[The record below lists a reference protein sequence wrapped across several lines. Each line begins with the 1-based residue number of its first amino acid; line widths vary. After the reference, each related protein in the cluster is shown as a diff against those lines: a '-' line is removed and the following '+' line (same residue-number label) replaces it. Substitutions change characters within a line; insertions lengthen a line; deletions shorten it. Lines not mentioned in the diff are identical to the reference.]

1 MSRRRIWPA
10 YANTSQFLVFG
21 SIILLALGVIAFN
34 ALRLVHHRANSIT
47 LVAQFDNSAGLY
59 PTNNVQVLGMKVGSV
74 EKVTPKNGYVEVEFT
89 VDDGVKIPADAQ
101 AVTLQTSILAERS
114 IELTPVYT
122 GGDYLK
128 DHATIPLTKTRTPV
142 EFTKTLD
149 MVDRLAV
156 SLQGDGKGNGALR
169 TLIDSGAAIADGNGE
184 RIKSAL
190 GELSKAL
197 KLSADGGAQTKEQLT
212 KVVDN
217 LSVLMDS
224 AAANEGTLRDFGS
237 NVRVLSQVLA
247 DEHIGS
253 GTTGK
258 QLNLVLTQLGDLLE
272 KNRDNIKGAVDG
284 GDVAMRTMIDH
295 QRDLAEVLDI
305 APLTLDNLYNIID
318 RENGAAR
325 VHILTDKVLFDSQTV
340 KEVCNLMH
348 LRQLG
353 CSTGTLQ
360 DFGPDFGVSYIL
372 DGLAAMGQK

>member
-1 MSRRRIWPA
+1 MKRGRG
-10 YANTSQFLVFG
+10 FLILAIVG
-21 SIILLALGVIAFN
+21 LLALAVVGFN
-34 ALRLVHHRANSIT
+34 AWKLAQARNNTIT
-47 LVAQFDNSAGLY
+47 VTAQFDNSAGLY

-74 EKVTPKNGYVEVEFT
+74 KKLTPKNGYVEVEFT
-89 VDDGVKIPADAQ
+89 VDKNVKIPADAQ

-122 GGDYLK
+122 GGEALA

-156 SLQGDGKGNGALR
+156 SLQGDGKGNGSLR
-169 TLIDSGAAIADGNGE
+169 TLIDSGASVADGNGE

-197 KLSADGGAQTKEQLT
+197 KLSADGGAQTKESMT

-217 LSVLMDS
+217 LSVLMNS
-224 AAANEGTLRDFGS
+224 AAANEGTLREFGS
-237 NVRVLSQVLA
+237 NVRVLSQILA
-247 DEHIGS
+247 DEDIGS

-272 KNRDNIKGAVDG
+272 KNRDNIKGAVSG
-284 GDVAMRTMIDH
+284 GDVALKAMVDH
-295 QRDLAEVLDI
+295 QRDLAELLDI
-305 APLTLDNLYNIID
+305 APLTLDNMYNIID

-325 VHILTDKVLFDSQTV
+325 VHVLTDKVLFDTPLI

>member
-1 MSRRRIWPA
+1 MKRGRG
-10 YANTSQFLVFG
+10 F
-21 SIILLALGVIAFN
+21 IILAVVAAVALAVGGFYTWKLAKSRMDN
-34 ALRLVHHRANSIT
+34 MT

-74 EKVTPKNGYVEVEFT
+74 TKVTPKNGYVEVEFT
-89 VDDGVKIPADAQ
+89 VDKNVKIPADAQ

-114 IELTPVYT
+114 IELTPVYR
-122 GGDYLK
+122 GDGPVMA
-128 DHATIPLTKTRTPV
+128 DHTTIPLTKTKTPV

-156 SLQGDGKGNGALR
+156 SLAGDGKGNGGLR

-212 KVVDN
+212 TVVDN
-217 LSVLMDS
+217 LSSLMDG
-224 AAANEGTLRDFGS
+224 AAANEGTLRDFGTT
-237 NVRVLSQVLA
+237 VRMLSQVLA
-247 DEHIGS
+247 DEDLGS

-258 QLNLVLTQLGDLLE
+258 QLNVVLNQLGDLLE
-272 KNRDNIKGAVDG
+272 KNRDTIKNTVDNTG
-284 GDVAMRTMIDH
+284 SIVKVTNEH
-295 QRDLAEVLDI
+295 QRDLAEVLDV
-305 APLTLDNLYNIID
+305 APLTLDNLYNIVD

-325 VHILTDKVLFDSQTV
+325 AHILTDKMLFESQTI

-360 DFGPDFGVSYIL
+360 DFGPDFGISYIL

>member
-1 MSRRRIWPA
+1 MKRGRG
-10 YANTSQFLVFG
+10 FLILAVVAAVALAVFG
-21 SIILLALGVIAFN
+21 FN
-34 ALRLVHHRANSIT
+34 AWKLAKARMNNIT
-47 LVAQFDNSAGLY
+47 LTAQFDNSAGLY

-74 EKVTPKNGYVEVEFT
+74 KKIVPKNGYVEVEFT
-89 VDDGVKIPADAQ
+89 VDKNVKIPADAQ

-114 IELTPVYT
+114 VELTPVYT
-122 GGDYLK
+122 GGDALK
-128 DHATIPLTKTRTPV
+128 DGDMIPLTRTKTPV

-169 TLIDSGAAIADGNGE
+169 TLIDSAASMADGNGE

-190 GELSKAL
+190 TELSKAL

-217 LSVLMDS
+217 LTVLMDS
-224 AAANEGTLRDFGS
+224 AAANEGTLRQFGS
-237 NVRVLSQVLA
+237 TVRNLSQVLA
-247 DEHIGS
+247 DEDFGS

-272 KNRDNIKGAVDG
+272 KNRDQIKGAVDG
-284 GDVAMRTMIDH
+284 GSSALGTMVAH
-295 QRDLAEVLDI
+295 QRDLAELLDV
-305 APLTLDNLYNIID
+305 APLTLDNLYNVVD
-318 RENGAAR
+318 RKNGAAR
-325 VHILTDKVLFDSQTV
+325 VHLLTDKILFDSQTV

>member
-1 MSRRRIWPA
+1 M
-10 YANTSQFLVFG
+10 
-21 SIILLALGVIAFN
+21 
-34 ALRLVHHRANSIT
+34 
-47 LVAQFDNSAGLY
+47 VAQFDNSAGLY

-74 EKVTPKNGYVEVEFT
+74 TKVTPKTGYVEVEFT
-89 VDDGVKIPADAQ
+89 VDKNVKIPADAQ

-114 IELTPVYT
+114 IELTPPYR
-122 GGDYLK
+122 GGPALEDNT
-128 DHATIPLTKTRTPV
+128 TIPLTRTKTPV
-142 EFTKTLD
+142 EFTRTLD
-149 MVDRLAV
+149 MVDRLAS
-156 SLQGDGKGNGALR
+156 SLNGDGKGNGAVR
-169 TLIDSGAAIADGNGE
+169 TLVDSAAAMADGNGE

-212 KVVDN
+212 AVVDN
-217 LSVLMDS
+217 LSTLMDG

-237 NVRVLSQVLA
+237 TVRVLSQVLA
-247 DEHIGS
+247 DEDLGS

-258 QLNLVLTQLGDLLE
+258 QLNTVLTQLGDLLE
-272 KNRDNIKGAVDG
+272 KNRDTIKSVVAN
-284 GDVAMRTMIDH
+284 GDTAIAATIDN
-295 QRDLAEVLDI
+295 QRNLAEVLDI
-305 APLTLDNLYNIID
+305 APLTLDNLYNVID
-318 RENGAAR
+318 RENGAIR
-325 VHILTDKVLFDSQTV
+325 VHLLTDKLLFDSQTV

>member
-1 MSRRRIWPA
+1 VKRGRG
-10 YANTSQFLVFG
+10 FV
-21 SIILLALGVIAFN
+21 ILAVVAALALGVFGFN
-34 ALRLVHHRANSIT
+34 AWKLAKARSNNIT
-47 LVAQFDNSAGLY
+47 LIAQFDNSAGLY
-59 PTNNVQVLGMKVGSV
+59 ETNNVQVLGMKVGSV
-74 EKVTPKNGYVEVEFT
+74 KKVTPKTGYVEVEFT
-89 VDDGVKIPADAQ
+89 VDKNVKIPADAQ

-114 IELTPVYT
+114 VELTPIYK
-122 GGDYLK
+122 GGEVMK
-128 DHATIPLTKTRTPV
+128 DGETIPLTRTKTPV

-149 MVDRLAV
+149 MVDRLAT
-156 SLQGDGKGNGALR
+156 SLQGDGKGQGDVR
-169 TLIDSGAAIADGNGE
+169 TLIDSAAGMADGNGE

-217 LSVLMDS
+217 LSTLMNA

-237 NVRVLSQVLA
+237 TVRVLSQVLA
-247 DEHIGS
+247 DEDLGS

-258 QLNLVLTQLGDLLE
+258 TLNAVLTQLGDLLE
-272 KNRDNIKGAVDG
+272 KNRDVLKGNVSNG
-284 GDVAMRTMIDH
+284 GKVLQSTVAH
-295 QRDLAEVLDI
+295 QRELAELLDV
-305 APLTLDNLYNIID
+305 APLTLDNLYNVID
-318 RENGAAR
+318 RDNGAAR
-325 VHILTDKVLFDSQTV
+325 VRILTDKVLFDAPQI
-340 KEVCNLMH
+340 KELCNLMH

>member
-1 MSRRRIWPA
+1 MKRGRG
-10 YANTSQFLVFG
+10 LL
-21 SIILLALGVIAFN
+21 ILAVAAVVALGVFGFN
-34 ALRLVHHRANSIT
+34 AWKLAQARSNTIT

-74 EKVTPKNGYVEVEFT
+74 KKVTPKSGYVEVEFT
-89 VDDGVKIPADAQ
+89 VDKNVKIPADAQ

-114 IELTPVYT
+114 IELSPVYS
-122 GGDYLK
+122 GSGDFLA
-128 DHATIPLTKTRTPV
+128 DHATIPLTKTKTPV

-156 SLQGDGKGNGALR
+156 SLEGDGNGNGAVR
-169 TLIDSGAAIADGNGE
+169 TLIDSTAAMADGNGE
-184 RIKSAL
+184 RMKSAL

-224 AAANEGTLRDFGS
+224 AAANEGMLREFGS
-237 NVRVLSQVLA
+237 SVRVLSQVLA
-247 DEHIGS
+247 DEDIGS

-258 QLNLVLTQLGDLLE
+258 QLNVVLTQLGDLLE
-272 KNRDNIKGAVDG
+272 QNRDNIKGAVGG
-284 GDVAMRTMIDH
+284 GDVALRTMVDH
-295 QRDLAEVLDI
+295 QRDLAELLDVT
-305 APLTLDNLYNIID
+305 PLTLDNMYNIID

>member
-1 MSRRRIWPA
+1 MKRGRGFLILGIVALVAVGIFGYNAWKLAQSRM
-10 YANTSQFLVFG
+10 N
-21 SIILLALGVIAFN
+21 N
-34 ALRLVHHRANSIT
+34 IT
-47 LVAQFDNSAGLY
+47 LIAQFDNSAGLY

-74 EKVTPKNGYVEVEFT
+74 TKVTPKTGYVEVEFT
-89 VDDGVKIPADAQ
+89 VDKNVKIPADAQ

-114 IELTPVYT
+114 IELTPVYR
-122 GGDYLK
+122 GGEALADR
-128 DHATIPLTKTRTPV
+128 ATIPLTKTKTPV

-156 SLQGDGKGNGALR
+156 SLGGDGKGSGAVR
-169 TLIDSGAAIADGNGE
+169 TLIDSAAAMADGNGE
-184 RIKSAL
+184 RLKSAL

-212 KVVDN
+212 NVVDN
-217 LSVLMDS
+217 LSVLMNS
-224 AAANEGTLRDFGS
+224 AAANEGTLREFGS
-237 NVRVLSQVLA
+237 TVRVLSQVLA
-247 DEHIGS
+247 DEDLGS

-272 KNRDNIKGAVDG
+272 KNRDTIKSAVDSG
-284 GDVAMRTMIDH
+284 QVALGTTVDH
-295 QRDLAEVLDI
+295 QRDLAEILNV
-305 APLTLDNLYNIID
+305 APMTLDNLYNIID

>member
-1 MSRRRIWPA
+1 M
-10 YANTSQFLVFG
+10 
-21 SIILLALGVIAFN
+21 ILAIVAALALGVGGFYAW
-34 ALRLVHHRANSIT
+34 RLISARANSIT
-47 LVAQFDNSAGLY
+47 LTAQFDNSAGLY

-74 EKVTPKNGYVEVEFT
+74 TKVTPKNGYVEVEFT
-89 VDDGVKIPADAQ
+89 VDKNVKIPAEAQ

-114 IELTPVYT
+114 VELSPVYR
-122 GGDYLK
+122 GDGPVMA
-128 DHATIPLTKTRTPV
+128 DHTTIPLTRTKTPV

-156 SLQGDGKGNGALR
+156 SLQGDGKGNGGLR
-169 TLIDSGAAIADGNGE
+169 TLIDSGAAMADGNGE

-190 GELSKAL
+190 TELSKAL
-197 KLSADGGAQTKEQLT
+197 KLSADGGAQTKDQLT

-217 LSVLMDS
+217 LSSLMDG
-224 AAANEGTLRDFGS
+224 AAANEATLSQFGS
-237 NVRVLSQVLA
+237 TVRVLSQVLA
-247 DEHIGS
+247 DEDLGS

-258 QLNLVLTQLGDLLE
+258 QLNVVLNQLGDLLE
-272 KNRDNIKGAVDG
+272 KNRDVIKSTVDSTGAIV
-284 GDVAMRTMIDH
+284 TTTNDH
-295 QRDLAEVLDI
+295 KRDLAETLDL

-325 VHILTDKVLFDSQTV
+325 AHILTDKVLFDSQTI

-372 DGLAAMGQK
+372 DGLAAMGQG

>member
-1 MSRRRIWPA
+1 MILAIAAALAVGVGAFYAWKLFQAR
-10 YANTSQFLVFG
+10 ANTM
-21 SIILLALGVIAFN
+21 
-34 ALRLVHHRANSIT
+34 T
-47 LVAQFDNSAGLY
+47 LIAQFDSSAGLY

-74 EKVTPKNGYVEVEFT
+74 TRVTPKTGYVEVEFT
-89 VDDGVKIPADAQ
+89 VDKNVKIPADAQ

-114 IELTPVYT
+114 VELTPVYRGEGPVMADRT
-122 GGDYLK
+122 
-128 DHATIPLTKTRTPV
+128 TIPLTKTKTPV

-156 SLQGDGKGNGALR
+156 SLQGDGKGNGGLR
-169 TLIDSGAAIADGNGE
+169 TLIDSGAAMAEGNGE

-197 KLSADGGAQTKEQLT
+197 KLSADGGAETKEQLT
-212 KVVDN
+212 TVVDN
-217 LSVLMDS
+217 LSSLMDG
-224 AAANEGTLRDFGS
+224 AAANEATLREFGS
-237 NVRVLSQVLA
+237 TVRVLSQVLA
-247 DEHIGS
+247 DEDLGS

-258 QLNLVLTQLGDLLE
+258 QLNVVLAQLGDLLE
-272 KNRDNIKGAVDG
+272 KNRDTIASAVSNTSG
-284 GDVAMRTMIDH
+284 LVTTVNGQ
-295 QRDLAEVLDI
+295 QRDLAETLDL

-325 VHILTDKVLFDSQTV
+325 AHILLDKVLFDSQTV